1 MPPDTFLD
9 RSIIVNYPPTGDKD
23 LPAGTH
29 TFDFV
34 ERRVYLSD
42 GTVEH
47 MYTSAPLE
55 ICRSLLL
62 YYDSEIDI
70 KLYSQNILVYQTE
83 ISPPW
88 VRNPNIEFDELKV
101 TTAQPTMFHLQASN
115 IIDGVWE
122 ISETEYYTG
131 NPYIYR
137 GTVAVAGTYVELD
150 VRASLGRKAHHGFI
164 ANMDA
169 TVGVLRVYE
178 NDGVSWTSDYYTIPH
193 DGVENLS
200 KTDISMLRIDSD
212 VDNTAFEVNLR

>member
-1 MPPDTFLD
+1 MAYTQ
-9 RSIIVNYPPTGDKD
+9 
-23 LPAGTH
+23 A
-29 TFDFV
+29 
-34 ERRVYLSD
+34 ELS
-42 GTVEH
+42 G
-47 MYTSAPLE
+47 P
-55 ICRSLLL
+55 LLL
-62 YYDSEIDI
+62 GDDKSIYYYDAED
-70 KLYSQNILVYQTE
+70 
-83 ISPPW
+83 
-88 VRNPNIEFDELKV
+88 
-101 TTAQPTMFHLQASN
+101 AS
-115 IIDGVWE
+115 D
-122 ISETEYYTG
+122 SF
-131 NPYIYR
+131 